1 MSEQGGEKT
10 FDPTPK
16 RKADAA
22 QKGDVLRS
30 REVGT
35 AIAVLIGALWLK
47 FAGPWLLE
55 TLEGSMRAGF
65 SWDRAAIDD
74 FAPGQAMLAVLLAV
88 TPPVLILAT
97 AVLILT
103 MAGTLALGDGR
114 WIGANLLPKGSR
126 LDPIAGLKRMFGAT
140 GWIEAG
146 KGLLKLVLLSTIA
159 WFWGKSWLNDLMA
172 LGRGA
177 SIGPQLA
184 LAWQALTGLL
194 LALGAGLLL
203 IAVIDWPVQWVRR
216 IMRLKMTAQEV
227 RDEHKE
233 AEGSP
238 EKKMAIRQK
247 QRQLAMGGVAKAM
260 REAQF
265 VLTNPSHFSV
275 AMAYDPARAAA
286 PIVLAKGRGDKAL
299 AMRELASELQ
309 VPTLE
314 YPALARS
321 VYFTTREN
329 QVIRE
334 ELYAAVAGVLAFV
347 LSLKR
352 GESPVRPAIE
362 VPVALRFDADGRLD
376 PAART

>member
-1 MSEQGGEKT
+1 
-10 FDPTPK
+10 
-16 RKADAA
+16 
-22 QKGDVLRS
+22 
-30 REVGT
+30 
-35 AIAVLIGALWLK
+35 
-47 FAGPWLLE
+47 
-55 TLEGSMRAGF
+55 
-65 SWDRAAIDD
+65 
-74 FAPGQAMLAVLLAV
+74 
-88 TPPVLILAT
+88 
-97 AVLILT
+97 
-103 MAGTLALGDGR
+103 
-114 WIGANLLPKGSR
+114 
-126 LDPIAGLKRMFGAT
+126 
-140 GWIEAG
+140 
-146 KGLLKLVLLSTIA
+146 
-159 WFWGKSWLNDLMA
+159 
-172 LGRGA
+172 
-177 SIGPQLA
+177 
-184 LAWQALTGLL
+184 
-194 LALGAGLLL
+194 
-203 IAVIDWPVQWVRR
+203 
-216 IMRLKMTAQEV
+216 
-227 RDEHKE
+227 
-233 AEGSP
+233 
-238 EKKMAIRQK
+238 MAIRQK